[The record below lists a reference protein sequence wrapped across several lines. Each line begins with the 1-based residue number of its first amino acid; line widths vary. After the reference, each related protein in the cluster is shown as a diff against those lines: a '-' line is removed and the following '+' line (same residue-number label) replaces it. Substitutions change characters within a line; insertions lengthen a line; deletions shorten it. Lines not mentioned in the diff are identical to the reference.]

1 MSEAKTA
8 RSSGETLRARKQRQT
23 REAIH
28 RAALRRAL
36 EYGIDNVTVA
46 EVSAEANVS
55 PRTFFN
61 YFPTKED
68 AILGLRDVQ
77 DSVAEDAAMESL
89 MDREPTGDLLADVTS
104 LVRSVF
110 SATLS
115 GNTRD
120 QIREAVIRYPQ
131 LRRRQLERFSL
142 VEQRLGRIVARH
154 LESDPRFSDG
164 SLDIEDAARMI
175 VAICAGAIRFAIHKS
190 ADHHAASLEET
201 EHHFDQTVELLRKV
215 IQKLQ

>member
-89 MDREPTGDLLADVTS
+89 MDREPTGDLLADVTN

-154 LESDPRFSDG
+154 LESDSGSATPRHRRRGPHDRRD
-164 SLDIEDAARMI
+164 LRWRHPLRHPQ
-175 VAICAGAIRFAIHKS
+175 VR
-190 ADHHAASLEET
+190 DHHAASS
-201 EHHFDQTVELLRKV
+201 RKPNTTSTRRWNY
-215 IQKLQ
+215 